1 MLMIDLS
8 IPQEH
13 QILRNTVREFLVK
26 ELQPIIN
33 EYDRE
38 QKFIPPLVKMA
49 ELGILGVSIPEKY
62 GGSGLDYLAL
72 LLCVKSLR
80 GLIALCELLCLS
92 IAV

>member
-38 QKFIPPLVKMA
+38 QKFIPPLEKMA